1 MNVDFHV
8 VSQTL
13 QLMWQGMAA
22 VFVVMMII
30 YIMILALYIGTHKK
44 GKNCFQS
51 PKHTVLRGFVHILYK
66 NGKDGP
72 ALVPGGVFWY
82 NRV

>member
-22 VFVVMMII
+22 VFVVMMSI

-44 GKNCFQS
+44 G
-51 PKHTVLRGFVHILYK
+51 
-66 NGKDGP
+66 
-72 ALVPGGVFWY
+72 
-82 NRV
+82 

>member
-13 QLMWQGMAA
+13 QLIWQGMSA

-44 GKNCFQS
+44 G
-51 PKHTVLRGFVHILYK
+51 
-66 NGKDGP
+66 
-72 ALVPGGVFWY
+72 
-82 NRV
+82 